1 MRSDWIDPGLLDH
14 ILAAL
19 TPENELAMRVSLATG
34 LRIDDVLHIKAA
46 QVERGRRFTVTERK
60 TGKKRRVYI
69 PEFLHEEMLRQA
81 GRFYVFPGRLEEKK
95 PRTRQAVWKD
105 LKRAAAAFRVS
116 ESLNVSPHSAR
127 KVYAVEA
134 FAKYG
139 RVDRVRELL
148 NHGDEPTTALYLMS
162 EALTKRKLAG
172 RSQQKGRKKRTV
184 QKKGGD

>member
-1 MRSDWIDPGLLDH
+1 MRSDWVDPALLDH

-19 TPENELAMRVSLATG
+19 TPANELAMRVSMATG
-34 LRIDDVLHIKAA
+34 LRIDDVLHIKAE
-46 QVERGRRFTVTERK
+46 QVERGQRFTVTERK

-69 PEFLHEEMLRQA
+69 PQLLYEDMLRQA
-81 GRFYVFPGRLEEKK
+81 GRYYVWENRLDPHY

-105 LKRAAAAFRVS
+105 LHRAAKLFRVS
-116 ESLNVSPHSAR
+116 DSLTVSPHTAR

-148 NHGDEPTTALYLMS
+148 NHSDEAVTMLYLMS
-162 EALTKRKLAG
+162 EALTAKKLHG
-172 RSQQKGRKKRTV
+172 RPLQRGRT
-184 QKKGGD
+184 

>member
-1 MRSDWIDPGLLDH
+1 MRSDWIDPALLDH

-34 LRIDDVLHIKAA
+34 LRIDDVLHIKAR
-46 QVERGRRFTVTERK
+46 QVEQGRRFTVTERK
-60 TGKKRRVYI
+60 TGKRRRVYI
-69 PEFLHEEMLRQA
+69 PELLHGQMLRQA
-81 GRFYVFPGRLEEKK
+81 GRFYVWENRLDAKR

-105 LKRAAAAFRVS
+105 LKRAAVAFRVS
-116 ESLNVSPHSAR
+116 DSLNVSPHTAR

-148 NHGDEPTTALYLMS
+148 NHGEEAVTALYLMS
-162 EALTKRKLAG
+162 EALTARKLNG
-172 RSQQKGRKKRTV
+172 RPQQKRR
-184 QKKGGD
+184 